1 MCVTDRCGAK
11 QNNNIVIRIDMKK
24 RLTLT
29 FWGMLVA
36 FSVMAEAVKVTSPD
50 GEYEFTVS
58 DDGQLSY
65 SLFYQQKEVIEPS
78 RLGIE
83 WNENW
88 YDGIRIVTSRNSR
101 IDKNWKPVYGERAVV
116 KELYNAC
123 EIELAKTGSR
133 KRMVLDVRAYNEG
146 VAFRYRFVGGEYL
159 KIENEFTQFTLPK
172 GTLAWHTER
181 AQTPYNLLP
190 LEGWENESDRPL
202 MLQLPEGQY
211 ACLAE
216 AQVVDYVRTK
226 FKLSD
231 EKPYTLLTSMYGIV
245 EDIAPY
251 HTPWRIVMCASRPGD
266 ILANNDLLLNLNPDC
281 KIADTSWIKPGKV
294 MREVTLTTEGG
305 KALVD
310 FAVKRRL
317 QYIHFDAGWY
327 GFEYDKSSD
336 ATTVTLDPR
345 RNEQIDALNLQEVIS
360 YAKSKGIGVILYVNQ
375 RALQNSMI
383 PVPHKDSYEPALH

>member
-1 MCVTDRCGAK
+1 
-11 QNNNIVIRIDMKK
+11 MKK

-226 FKLSD
+226 FKF
-231 EKPYTLLTSMYGIV
+231 G
-245 EDIAPY
+245 
-251 HTPWRIVMCASRPGD
+251 
-266 ILANNDLLLNLNPDC
+266 
-281 KIADTSWIKPGKV
+281 
-294 MREVTLTTEGG
+294 
-305 KALVD
+305 
-310 FAVKRRL
+310 
-317 QYIHFDAGWY
+317 
-327 GFEYDKSSD
+327 
-336 ATTVTLDPR
+336 
-345 RNEQIDALNLQEVIS
+345 
-360 YAKSKGIGVILYVNQ
+360 
-375 RALQNSMI
+375 
-383 PVPHKDSYEPALH
+383 

>member
-1 MCVTDRCGAK
+1 
-11 QNNNIVIRIDMKK
+11 
-24 RLTLT
+24 
-29 FWGMLVA
+29 
-36 FSVMAEAVKVTSPD
+36 
-50 GEYEFTVS
+50 
-58 DDGQLSY
+58 
-65 SLFYQQKEVIEPS
+65 
-78 RLGIE
+78 
-83 WNENW
+83 
-88 YDGIRIVTSRNSR
+88 
-101 IDKNWKPVYGERAVV
+101 
-116 KELYNAC
+116 
-123 EIELAKTGSR
+123 
-133 KRMVLDVRAYNEG
+133 
-146 VAFRYRFVGGEYL
+146 
-159 KIENEFTQFTLPK
+159 
-172 GTLAWHTER
+172 
-181 AQTPYNLLP
+181 
-190 LEGWENESDRPL
+190 

-360 YAKSKGIGVILYVNQ
+360 YAKSKGIGVIL
-375 RALQNSMI
+375 M
-383 PVPHKDSYEPALH
+383 